1 LGTTIHNTYRPL
13 PSQWSGRPSM
23 DGMVTT
29 YKAKGWDRG
38 PHFYLCLG
46 APNPKQDGIWQMT
59 PPSVPGIH
67 AGDCNAHRFGIEVV
81 GDFEATPPTLPQQ
94 QLILDVLVIL
104 HTWARIGPDIV

>member
-1 LGTTIHNTYRPL
+1 DPLAPALSRSGSGTCEGTMAFIADIRQFATPRDFALYLAALPLPDLPGGGNPPGTTIHNTYRPL

-46 APNPKQDGIWQMT
+46 APN
-59 PPSVPGIH
+59 
-67 AGDCNAHRFGIEVV
+67 
-81 GDFEATPPTLPQQ
+81 
-94 QLILDVLVIL
+94 
-104 HTWARIGPDIV
+104 